1 MLEVAK
7 PLAEVLVEGEL
18 SPFEHESLYQI
29 LRRKFHI
36 EQPSYVELPDEDLA
50 TRVNIIFHLPYT
62 SDLFGKVL
70 QESWRDLKDL
80 LKNVRH
86 RRGRAGAAFNF
97 TFVGK
102 DYRLVFRSGIL
113 DDEAV
118 SSALDQ
124 IAYLTGIVG
133 HIVRQEATPEPLGL
147 IECSFDRVSDRWSEF
162 RGFSLSDEKKVYAFN
177 EGDFKWTLLKT

>member
-1 MLEVAK
+1 M
-7 PLAEVLVEGEL
+7 EGEL

-86 RRGRAGAAFNF
+86 RRGRAGAAFNI

-113 DDEAV
+113 DNEAM

-124 IAYLTGIVG
+124 IAHLTGVIG
-133 HIVRQEATPEPLGL
+133 QIVRPEAMPEPLIL
-147 IECSFDRVSDRWSEF
+147 VECRFDGVSDRWSYF
-162 RGFSLSDEKKVYAFN
+162 RGFSLSDEKRVYSLDETN
-177 EGDFKWTLLKT
+177 FKWTPLKT